1 MPKGS
6 SSYEIYQI
14 TYKSLDKKKELHGI
28 NGVIT
33 FPKNINECKK
43 LMKEISSELSILFPF
58 TEKKDWGKYDMSEGH
73 YFPITFTFEN
83 NSRVMVA
90 CYDWNKKSGIT
101 DSLKLSLYTSDY
113 RKYLAKQNNNFN
125 FYEILTYTYESEKVQ
140 CMRVFLSILIL
151 IFNLQSWTK
160 ADDIRDFE
168 IEGIS
173 IGNSLLNYL
182 TKEQIKK
189 KINSYSDKGFIYKS
203 KDYYAL
209 TFDAKEI
216 FKGKFDQYQFHL
228 RNNDNNFVIYAIAGI
243 KLYSNID
250 NCYPLMNEIHE
261 ELKSLFDFTNS
272 ELIDY
277 RNQEK
282 QVIKVIGLILTMGQI
297 FM

>member
-1 MPKGS
+1 
-6 SSYEIYQI
+6 
-14 TYKSLDKKKELHGI
+14 
-28 NGVIT
+28 
-33 FPKNINECKK
+33 
-43 LMKEISSELSILFPF
+43 
-58 TEKKDWGKYDMSEGH
+58 
-73 YFPITFTFEN
+73 
-83 NSRVMVA
+83 
-90 CYDWNKKSGIT
+90 
-101 DSLKLSLYTSDY
+101 
-113 RKYLAKQNNNFN
+113 
-125 FYEILTYTYESEKVQ
+125 
-140 CMRVFLSILIL
+140 MRVFLSILIL

-182 TKEQIKK
+182 SKEQIKK

-277 RNQEK
+277 RNQGKKTSNKGYWFDFDDGSNIYVACEDWTEESN
-282 QVIKVIGLILTMGQI
+282 IADGLALVLNDKI
-297 FM
+297 FQEWIDTKAY

>member
-1 MPKGS
+1 
-6 SSYEIYQI
+6 
-14 TYKSLDKKKELHGI
+14 
-28 NGVIT
+28 
-33 FPKNINECKK
+33 
-43 LMKEISSELSILFPF
+43 
-58 TEKKDWGKYDMSEGH
+58 
-73 YFPITFTFEN
+73 
-83 NSRVMVA
+83 
-90 CYDWNKKSGIT
+90 
-101 DSLKLSLYTSDY
+101 
-113 RKYLAKQNNNFN
+113 
-125 FYEILTYTYESEKVQ
+125 
-140 CMRVFLSILIL
+140 MRVFLSILIL

-277 RNQEK
+277 RNQGKKTSNKGYWFDFDDGSNIYVACEDWTEESN
-282 QVIKVIGLILTMGQI
+282 IADGLALVLNDKI
-297 FM
+297 FQEWIDTKAY